1 VIRHEVGKVGRDVG
15 KRMALT
21 LLVVLLSFS
30 QAIKADQ
37 RQALAKRAII
47 ITVDGLGS
55 WVLKE
60 ADAPNLRW
68 LMNNGCYSLK
78 AETVD
83 PPATLPAHV
92 SLFTAVPPSVHGFDF
107 DTYIPE
113 RGYVQRRTL
122 FAYAKAVGMKTA
134 MVVGKKKLM
143 HLANPK
149 WVDYAPQ
156 IKEANAT
163 KVTSV
168 ALDYL
173 KRAQPQLL
181 FIHMPDP
188 DWLGHKYGWGSK
200 AQLASVT
207 ECDKNIGTIIKALSE
222 MKMWEDLLLVVTA
235 DHGGE
240 GRWHYGNSEKVKLI
254 PFIASG
260 GAMKLR
266 GELNCPISICDIAPI
281 VALALSLPVPKEWEE
296 RAIKVMPALR
306 DVRASNLPRK
316 PLKASLQ
323 MPKRA
328 TAHFTV
334 SSK

>member
-1 VIRHEVGKVGRDVG
+1 MMSYRFGEPKLNVVKKI
-15 KRMALT
+15 ALAAF
-21 LLVVLLSFS
+21 LVLLCFP
-30 QAIKADQ
+30 QAIYSDQ
-37 RQALAKRAII
+37 KRALAKRAII
-47 ITVDGLGS
+47 ITIDGLAS

-60 ADAPNLRW
+60 ANAPNIRW
-68 LMNNGCYSLK
+68 LMENGCYSLN
-78 AETVD
+78 AVTVD

-122 FAYAKAVGMKTA
+122 FAYAKAAGMKTA
-134 MVVGKKKLM
+134 IVVGKKKLL

-156 IKEANAT
+156 IKKANAV

-173 KRAQPQLL
+173 KRIQPQLL

-200 AQLASVT
+200 AQLASIT
-207 ECDKNIGTIIKALSE
+207 ECDKHIGAIVKALNE

-240 GRWHYGNSEKVKLI
+240 GRGHYGNSDKVKLI

-266 GELNCPISICDIAPI
+266 GELSHPISICDIAPV
-281 VALALSLPVPKEWEE
+281 VAFLLSLPIPKEWEE
-296 RAIKVMPALR
+296 RAMKVIPMYR
-306 DVRASNLPRK
+306 GVRISSLQHK
-316 PLKASLQ
+316 LHKTSLQ

-328 TAHFTV
+328 TTPFLTL
-334 SSK
+334 SK